1 MVFGWGKKKEAQEQ
15 PAPLQS
21 KEIPLSEIPQILL
34 NHKESKQKRIIDE
47 TGPLFSKIKAD
58 LDAINA
64 IIDHL
69 KNDDLNLDD
78 VDTRLRV
85 IVVRGKKDVVETI
98 SKEANLVLPKVDSYE
113 SLVRCSDATS
123 HVLKK
128 IGDVLGKNTRIIHLF
143 AKKYAQDLKE
153 HLEHI
158 TSDHFT
164 ISNMMQKLV
173 HFESTESSIKEKI
186 HELLTIEQDVA
197 EKETLAAKS
206 KDLLAKHAGTIASTE
221 QALSET
227 RSSQEYAEFLQSKQE
242 LERLGAMGRNLDK
255 EIDDEFSKISRP
267 LGKYVYVTSLDKP
280 HKIVL
285 EKLIRRPSEALE
297 TESRESITTVLE
309 SCMKGVIS
317 GTVSVKENEKSV
329 DQITHIISLLD
340 EMISKKSQHASKI
353 KQAQQALTVFD
364 PVRIVD
370 LEKRLKGAKTDKEN
384 AESKIRILESEIE
397 QQKKQKDHLLEKITM
412 LLENAVGTKYSVVI
426 R

>member
-21 KEIPLSEIPQILL
+21 KEITLSEIPQILL
-34 NHKESKQKRIIDE
+34 KHKESRQKKIIDE
-47 TGPLFSKIKAD
+47 TRPLLSKIKAD
-58 LDAINA
+58 LDAIGT
-64 IIDHL
+64 IVDHL

-98 SKEANLVLPKVDSYE
+98 SKEANAVLPKVDSYE
-113 SLVRCSDATS
+113 SLVKCANTTS
-123 HVLKK
+123 HILKR

-153 HLEHI
+153 HLEEI
-158 TSDHFT
+158 TSNHFT

-186 HELLTIEQDVA
+186 QELLAIERDVA
-197 EKETLAAKS
+197 EKEVLVEKS
-206 KDLLAKHAGTIASTE
+206 KDLLAKHAGTIATTAK
-221 QALSET
+221 ALSET
-227 RSSQEYAEFLQSKQE
+227 KSSQEYAKFLQSKQE
-242 LERLGAMGRNLDK
+242 LARLREMGKSLDK
-255 EIDDEFSKISRP
+255 EVDDEFSKISRP

-280 HKIVL
+280 HKLIL
-285 EKLIRRPSEALE
+285 EKLIQSPSETLG

-329 DQITHIISLLD
+329 DQITHIISLLG
-340 EMISKKSQHASKI
+340 EMMAKKSQHASKI

-364 PVRIVD
+364 PGRIVD
-370 LEKRLKGAKTDKEN
+370 LEKQLEGAKTDKEN
-384 AESKIRILESEIE
+384 AESKIRILESEMG
-397 QQKKQKDHLLEKITM
+397 QQKKQKEHLLEKITM

>member
-21 KEIPLSEIPQILL
+21 KDIPLSEIPQILL
-34 NHKESKQKRIIDE
+34 KHKESRQKRIIDD
-47 TGPLFSKIKAD
+47 TKPLFTKIKAD
-58 LDAINA
+58 LDAISA
-64 IIDHL
+64 IVDHL

-98 SKEANLVLPKVDSYE
+98 SKEASVELPPVDSYE
-113 SLVRCSDATS
+113 SLVRCADVTS
-123 HVLKK
+123 HILKRV
-128 IGDVLGKNTRIIHLF
+128 GDVLGKNTRIIHLF

-153 HLEHI
+153 HLEEI
-158 TSDHFT
+158 TSNHFT

-186 HELLTIEQDVA
+186 QEILTIERDVA
-197 EKETLAAKS
+197 EKAILAAKS
-206 KDLLAKHAGTIASTE
+206 KDLLAKHAGTIEATT

-227 RSSQEYAEFLQSKQE
+227 KSSQEYAQFLQCRKDLGRLEE
-242 LERLGAMGRNLDK
+242 LGRSLDK
-255 EIDDEFSKISRP
+255 EVDDEFSKISRP

-280 HKIVL
+280 HKLIL
-285 EKLIRRPSEALE
+285 EKLIQSPSEALE

-329 DQITHIISLLD
+329 DQITHIISVLG
-340 EMISKKSQHASKI
+340 EMMEKKSQHASKI
-353 KQAQQALTVFD
+353 KQAQQALTTFD
-364 PVRIVD
+364 PARITD
-370 LEKRLKGAKTDKEN
+370 LEKQLEGAKTDKEN
-384 AESKIRILESEIE
+384 AESKIRILESEME
-397 QQKKQKDHLLEKITM
+397 QQKKQKEHLLEKITM
-412 LLENAVGTKYSVVI
+412 LLENAVGAKYSVVLG
-426 R
+426 